1 MNFQEGQRYIYIDQP
16 TKPAEDAGLNMFSNN
31 GSSLA
36 LLERA
41 LPADLE
47 LADRG
52 ERETKEHN
60 KSLANTADFHSAV

>member
-1 MNFQEGQRYIYIDQP
+1 MNLQERQQQRA
-16 TKPAEDAGLNMFSNN
+16 KPVEDGGLNMFSNH

-41 LPADLE
+41 LPADPE
-47 LADRG
+47 LAGRG
-52 ERETKEHN
+52 ERETKEYN